1 MERRKVKLIV
11 TVEYT
16 PEVLKNIRDENGN
29 RVDQTYEEVTE
40 RDIAI
45 MDQEICESVGCALD
59 NLFDDAFN
67 DPDRDDYLLNHSDAK
82 FSVINWSAYGQ
93 GLDK

>member
-16 PEVLKNIRDENGN
+16 PEVLKDTIDEKGN
-29 RVDQTYEEVTE
+29 RIDQTYEEVTE

-45 MDQEICESVGCALD
+45 MDQEICETVGSALD
-59 NLFDDAFN
+59 NLFDDAFD
-67 DPDRDDYLLNHSDAK
+67 DPDREDYLLSHSDAK
-82 FSVINWSAYGQ
+82 YSVINWSAHGQ
-93 GLDK
+93 DLSK